1 MVSERRLSAR
11 AWCRVDLAGGT
22 LDIWPLGVLHPGA
35 RTVNLAVGVA
45 ARVRLSRRDRTYRVR
60 QGERLAEGRTAEE
73 LATHPE
79 GALAGTVLAALGAP
93 PVEVSIASASPRGGG
108 LGGSSAIAVA
118 LLAAAEELAGSPR
131 STPQRAARLLRD
143 LEARLMGLPT
153 GVQDHYPAL
162 LGGALEIEHPPG
174 GHRVRRLEVDLDP
187 VGAALLVAY
196 SGDSHFSAGNNW
208 QVVRRRLDGDRETAA
223 LFTGI
228 AEVAAEVP
236 AALEAGDLPRVGEL
250 MAREWALRRHLAEG
264 ISTPAIEHLL
274 ETARGL
280 GAWGGKA
287 CGAGGGGCVAILTP
301 PARRPA
307 IAAALTAAGA
317 TILDAPPRSEPVWVG
332 EGEPPD

>member
-1 MVSERRLSAR
+1 MVAAR

-35 RTVNLAVGVA
+35 RTVNVAIGVA
-45 ARVRLSRRDRTYRVR
+45 ATVRLARRDRTYRVR
-60 QGERLAEGRTAEE
+60 QGERLAEGRTAAE

-79 GALAGTVLAALGAP
+79 GALAGTVLAALDAP
-93 PVEVSIASASPRGGG
+93 PVEVEIRSASPRGGG

-118 LLAAAEELAGSPR
+118 LLAAAEELTGAPR
-131 STPQRAARLLRD
+131 SAPERAARLLRD

-162 LGGALEIEHPPG
+162 VGGALETAHPPG
-174 GHRVRRLEVDLDP
+174 GHRVRRLDADLAAL
-187 VGAALLVAY
+187 GAALLVVY
-196 SGDSHFSAGNNW
+196 TGDSHFSAGNNW

-223 LFTGI
+223 LFAGI

-236 AALEAGDLPRVGEL
+236 AALEGGDLLRVGAL
-250 MAREWALRRHLAEG
+250 MAREWSLRRRLAEG

-274 ETARGL
+274 ETARAL

-287 CGAGGGGCVAILTP
+287 CGAGGGGCLAILAP
-301 PARRPA
+301 PERRQA
-307 IAAALTAAGA
+307 IAAALGAAGG
-317 TILDAPPRSEPVWVG
+317 TVLDAPPRGEPLWVG
-332 EGEPPD
+332 AGEPPD